1 MYICMYMSMYMDIY
15 MQYIYMHITIIED
28 THICNIY
35 IYIYIMYEIY
45 DITLRKIIMK
55 KKIIII

>member
-35 IYIYIMYEIY
+35 IYIYI
-45 DITLRKIIMK
+45 
-55 KKIIII
+55 